1 MLLPIEL
8 AANIRLLLK
17 RLKDA
22 LPDTGS
28 SPTVEACG
36 SRLPGGVFV
45 GQVPPGSAGPVDP
58 TNGIKESAVIFL
70 VTAASWFLRW
80 KQRLQSLP
88 LLIG

>member
-1 MLLPIEL
+1 VLVRPDDGGIQIVLRPIEL

-36 SRLPGGVFV
+36 RYGRARNQDMLIVVFRAT
-45 GQVPPGSAGPVDP
+45 QENGS
-58 TNGIKESAVIFL
+58 
-70 VTAASWFLRW
+70 
-80 KQRLQSLP
+80 
-88 LLIG
+88 